1 MILRHISKY
10 WKVDKFVGG
19 ELPEFGIKETDRVLD
34 VGGGHCAFI
43 RANVIFDKFPEAEYD
58 DLQRGGGGVGGMNI
72 PEGTTFIKGDAADMS
87 CFKDKEFDFVVCA
100 ETINHCEDP
109 MAVCRELIRV
119 GKRGHVEMPG
129 PLYEIFSSHQ
139 EHLWLCF
146 WDGTTLRFLKN
157 NYPKNCIMDISG
169 IDRRVIEGA
178 YHKMLACK
186 DQEATFID
194 FLWEDSFKFEL
205 MTEKK

>member
-1 MILRHISKY
+1 MILRQVGKF
-10 WKVDKFVGG
+10 WKVDNFVPGN
-19 ELPEFGIKETDRVLD
+19 LPEFGIKETDKVLD

-43 RANVIFDKFPEAEYD
+43 RANVILDKFPETEYD
-58 DLQRGGGGVGGMNI
+58 DSQRAKGAMNI
-72 PEGTTFIKGDAADMS
+72 PDGARFIKGDAADMS

-109 MAVCRELIRV
+109 IAVCKELIRV
-119 GKRGHVEMPG
+119 GKRGYVEMPG

-139 EHLWLCF
+139 EHLWLSF
-146 WDGTTLRFLKN
+146 WDGVTLKFLKN
-157 NYPKNCIMDISG
+157 NYPKNCVMDISG
-169 IDRRVIEGA
+169 IDRRVIEAA

-194 FLWEDSFKFEL
+194 FIWEDSFQFEVIN
-205 MTEKK
+205 EK